1 MKSISELLTN
11 RSPLTLKGSTSALE
25 AARAMDEEHVG
36 CLVVVDSAR
45 KPLGVFTERDLMVR
59 LVVADRDPSKVQ
71 IKEVMTRDP
80 FVLDGAERLL
90 KAAREM
96 QTRHIRHLPVT
107 ESGKLVGVLSLR
119 DLLRA
124 LLEEQRDETSEMRN
138 YIQG

>member
-25 AARAMDEEHVG
+25 AARAMEKEHVG
-36 CLVVVDSAR
+36 CLVVVDSAK

-59 LVVADRDPSKVQ
+59 LVVGDLNPAEVQ
-71 IKEVMTRDP
+71 IQEVMTREP
-80 FVLDGAERLL
+80 FVMDGTERLL
-90 KAAREM
+90 KAAHEM
-96 QTRHIRHLPVT
+96 QARHIRHLPVT

-124 LLEEQRDETSEMRN
+124 LLDEQRDETSEMRN

>member
-90 KAAREM
+90 MAAREM
-96 QTRHIRHLPVT
+96 QRRHIRHLPVT